1 MSAKVWAFALRSL
14 ARQPGRAI
22 LGILGVA
29 AVGAL
34 LFDMLLLSRGLL
46 VSFRA
51 LLDSAGFDVRVMA
64 ADAPAFARPRIADAE
79 TAAAAIRALPDV
91 DEVVSLRLGN
101 ATVTGREGGRH
112 DIFFI
117 GADAE
122 TRRRPWILLEGRDLG
137 ASGSG
142 GAPALVVNRR
152 LATAL
157 RLRPGS
163 ELTLRGDCT
172 RGAASAAPPVRFR
185 VAGFAA
191 FPFDDSKAMTAAA
204 GLGDFGR
211 TCGLDAKSDADLFLV
226 ASREGRASEAAVR
239 SIRALRSDLHAFSNE
254 EIVARFQQVG
264 FSYFRQISAVL
275 SSITLFFGF
284 LLITVL
290 LTVSVNQRFAEIAAL
305 RALGFTRRRVVLD
318 VLAQAVLLVGAGGV
332 LSLPLG
338 LALARWLESIL
349 HAMPEI
355 PAAMHFFA
363 FEPRALATHALLLA
377 VTAVLAALYP
387 MRLVSRLPIAATLR
401 SEMVT

>member
-14 ARQPGRAI
+14 LRQPGRAL

-64 ADAPAFARPRIADAE
+64 ADTPAFARPRIAEAE
-79 TAAAAIRALPDV
+79 AAATAIRALPDV

-101 ATVTGREGGRH
+101 AVVTVDGRKH
-112 DIFFI
+112 DIFFL

-122 TRRRPWILLEGRDLG
+122 SRRRPWILLEGADLG
-137 ASGSG
+137 ASG
-142 GAPALVVNRR
+142 AEPALVVNRQ

-157 RLRPGS
+157 RLRPGA
-163 ELTLRGDCT
+163 EITLRGDCT
-172 RGAASAAPPVRFR
+172 RGGPTAAPPVRFR
-185 VAGFAA
+185 IAGLAA
-191 FPFDDSKAMTAAA
+191 FPFDDPKAMTAAA
-204 GLGDFGR
+204 RLADFGR
-211 TCGLDAKSDADLFLV
+211 TCGLDERSDADILLV
-226 ASREGRASEAAVR
+226 ASREGRGAAAVVR
-239 SIRALRSDLHAFSNE
+239 SIGALRPDLHAFSNE

-318 VLAQAVLLVGAGGV
+318 VLAQAVLLVGTGGL

-338 LALARWLESIL
+338 LALSRWLESIL
-349 HAMPEI
+349 HGMPEI
-355 PAAMHFFA
+355 PENMQFFA
-363 FEPRALATHALLLA
+363 FEPRALVVHAALLA

-387 MRLVSRLPIAATLR
+387 MRLVARLPIAATLR

>member
-1 MSAKVWAFALRSL
+1 MTARVWAFALRSL
-14 ARQPGRAI
+14 VRQPGRAI

-64 ADAPAFARPRIADAE
+64 ADAPVLARPRIADAE
-79 TAAAAIRALPDV
+79 AAAAAIRALPDV

-101 ATVTGREGGRH
+101 ATATATGGLPQE
-112 DIFFI
+112 IFFL
-117 GADAE
+117 GADAQS
-122 TRRRPWILLEGRDLG
+122 RRRPWILLEGQDLG
-137 ASGSG
+137 AAG
-142 GAPALVVNRR
+142 GEPSIVVNRQ
-152 LATAL
+152 LAKAMA
-157 RLRPGS
+157 LRPGA
-163 ELTLRGDCT
+163 EVTLRGDCT
-172 RGAASAAPPVRFR
+172 RGAPTAAPPVRFR
-185 VAGFAA
+185 IAGVAA
-191 FPFDDSKAMTAAA
+191 FPFDDPKAMTAGARLA
-204 GLGDFGR
+204 DFGR
-211 TCGLDAKSDADLFLV
+211 TCGLDERGDVDLFLV
-226 ASREGRASEAAVR
+226 AARGAGADAAVR

-264 FSYFRQISAVL
+264 FSYFRQISTVL

-305 RALGFTRRRVVLD
+305 RALGFARRRVVLD
-318 VLAQAVLLVGAGGV
+318 VLAQAVLLVGTGGV

-338 LALARWLESIL
+338 LLLARWLESIL

-355 PAAMHFFA
+355 PENMHFFA
-363 FEPRALATHALLLA
+363 FEPRTLVVHAALLA
-377 VTAVLAALYP
+377 ATAVLAALYP

-401 SEMVT
+401 AETVT

>member
-1 MSAKVWAFALRSL
+1 MTARVWAFALRSL
-14 ARQPGRAI
+14 VRQPGRAI

-64 ADAPAFARPRIADAE
+64 ADATVLARPRIADAE
-79 TAAAAIRALPDV
+79 AAAAAIRALPDV

-101 ATVTGREGGRH
+101 ATATATGGLPQE
-112 DIFFI
+112 IFFL
-117 GADAE
+117 GADAQS
-122 TRRRPWILLEGRDLG
+122 RRRPWILLEGQDLG
-137 ASGSG
+137 AAG
-142 GAPALVVNRR
+142 GEPSLVVNRQ
-152 LATAL
+152 LAKAMA
-157 RLRPGS
+157 LRPGA
-163 ELTLRGDCT
+163 EVTLRGDCT
-172 RGAASAAPPVRFR
+172 RGAPTAAPPVRFR
-185 VAGFAA
+185 IAGVAA
-191 FPFDDSKAMTAAA
+191 FPFDDPKAMTAGARLA
-204 GLGDFGR
+204 DFAR
-211 TCGLDAKSDADLFLV
+211 TCGADERGEVDLFLV
-226 ASREGRASEAAVR
+226 ASRGAGAAAAVR

-264 FSYFRQISAVL
+264 FSYFRQISTVL

-305 RALGFTRRRVVLD
+305 RALGFARRRVVMD
-318 VLAQAVLLVGAGGV
+318 VLAQAVLLVGTGGV

-338 LALARWLESIL
+338 LLLARWLESIL

-355 PAAMHFFA
+355 PENMHFFA
-363 FEPRALATHALLLA
+363 FEPRTLVVHAALLA
-377 VTAVLAALYP
+377 ATAVLAALYP

-401 SEMVT
+401 AETVT

>member
-1 MSAKVWAFALRSL
+1 MTARVWAFALRSL
-14 ARQPGRAI
+14 VRQPGRAI

-64 ADAPAFARPRIADAE
+64 ADAPVLARPRIADAAA
-79 TAAAAIRALPDV
+79 AAAAIRALPDV
-91 DEVVSLRLGN
+91 DELVSLRLGN
-101 ATVTGREGGRH
+101 ATATATGGLPQE
-112 DIFFI
+112 IFFL
-117 GADAE
+117 GADAQS
-122 TRRRPWILLEGRDLG
+122 RRRPWILLEGQDLG
-137 ASGSG
+137 AAG
-142 GAPALVVNRR
+142 GEPSIVVNRQ
-152 LATAL
+152 LAKAMA
-157 RLRPGS
+157 LRPGA
-163 ELTLRGDCT
+163 EVTLRGDCT
-172 RGAASAAPPVRFR
+172 RGAPTAAPPVRFR
-185 VAGFAA
+185 IAGVAA
-191 FPFDDSKAMTAAA
+191 FPFDDPKAMTAGARLA
-204 GLGDFGR
+204 DFAR
-211 TCGLDAKSDADLFLV
+211 TCGLDEHGDVDLFLV
-226 ASREGRASEAAVR
+226 ATRGAGAAAAVR

-264 FSYFRQISAVL
+264 FSYFRQISTVL

-305 RALGFTRRRVVLD
+305 RALGFARRRVVVD
-318 VLAQAVLLVGAGGV
+318 VLAQAVLLVGTGGV

-338 LALARWLESIL
+338 LLLARWLESIL

-355 PAAMHFFA
+355 PENMHFFA
-363 FEPRALATHALLLA
+363 FEPRTLVVHATLLA
-377 VTAVLAALYP
+377 ATAVLAALYP

-401 SEMVT
+401 AETVT

>member
-1 MSAKVWAFALRSL
+1 VWAFALRSL
-14 ARQPGRAI
+14 VRQPGRAT

-64 ADAPAFARPRIADAE
+64 ADAPVLARPRIADGEA
-79 TAAAAIRALPDV
+79 AAAAIRALPDV

-101 ATVTGREGGRH
+101 AAATAADGPPQE
-112 DIFFI
+112 IFFL
-117 GADAE
+117 GTDAQS
-122 TRRRPWILLEGRDLG
+122 RRRPWILLEGRDLG
-137 ASGSG
+137 AAG
-142 GAPALVVNRR
+142 GEPSLVVNRQ
-152 LATAL
+152 LAKAMG
-157 RLRPGS
+157 LRPGA
-163 ELTLRGDCT
+163 EVTLRGDCT
-172 RGAASAAPPVRFR
+172 RGAPTAAPPVRFR
-185 VAGFAA
+185 VAGVAA
-191 FPFDDSKAMTAAA
+191 FPFDDPKAMTAGAR
-204 GLGDFGR
+204 LTDFGR
-211 TCGLDAKSDADLFLV
+211 TCGVDERGDVDLFLV
-226 ASREGRASEAAVR
+226 ASRGAGAAAAVR
-239 SIRALRSDLHAFSNE
+239 SIRAMRSDLHAFSNE

-264 FSYFRQISAVL
+264 FSYFRQISTVL

-305 RALGFTRRRVVLD
+305 RALGFARRRIVAD

-338 LALARWLESIL
+338 LLLARWLESIL

-355 PAAMHFFA
+355 PENMHFFA
-363 FEPRALATHALLLA
+363 FEPRTLVVHAALLA
-377 VTAVLAALYP
+377 ATAVLAALYP

-401 SEMVT
+401 AETVT

>member
-1 MSAKVWAFALRSL
+1 MSARVWAFALRSL
-14 ARQPGRAI
+14 VRQPGRAV

-64 ADAPAFARPRIADAE
+64 ADAPVLARPRIADAE
-79 TAAAAIRALPDV
+79 AAAAAIRALPDV

-101 ATVTGREGGRH
+101 ATATATGGLPQE
-112 DIFFI
+112 IFFL
-117 GADAE
+117 GADAQS
-122 TRRRPWILLEGRDLG
+122 RRRPWILLEGQDLG
-137 ASGSG
+137 AAG
-142 GAPALVVNRR
+142 GEPSIVVNRQ
-152 LATAL
+152 LAKAMA
-157 RLRPGS
+157 LRPGA
-163 ELTLRGDCT
+163 EVTLRGDCT
-172 RGAASAAPPVRFR
+172 RGAPTAAPPVRFR
-185 VAGFAA
+185 IAGVAA
-191 FPFDDSKAMTAAA
+191 FPFDDPKAMTAGARLA
-204 GLGDFGR
+204 DFGR
-211 TCGLDAKSDADLFLV
+211 TCGLDERGDVDLFLV
-226 ASREGRASEAAVR
+226 AARGAGADAAVR

-264 FSYFRQISAVL
+264 FSYFRQISTVL

-305 RALGFTRRRVVLD
+305 RALGFARRRVVLD
-318 VLAQAVLLVGAGGV
+318 VLAQAVLLVGTGGV

-338 LALARWLESIL
+338 FLLARWLESIL

-355 PAAMHFFA
+355 PENMHFFA
-363 FEPRALATHALLLA
+363 FEPRTLVVHATLLA
-377 VTAVLAALYP
+377 ATAVLAALYP

-401 SEMVT
+401 AETVT